1 MDNYIDDSDALSL
14 LASEI
19 RSLKEEIKRKNI
31 IPPVQKEQKER
42 DISDIRVAVMAAM
55 RETPR
60 PMAGLTKDAEDVLR
74 DFSKNYRSINRRPLF
89 GEIRTKRLGY
99 VAIAMIV
106 ISSILYVYSCYQ
118 LYYTKDAYAKRAYYA
133 SKELGDENPEKA
145 YAFVQSNWSINKK
158 LVKSRVITCEYE
170 LKEKPVDSK

>member
-42 DISDIRVAVMAAM
+42 DLSDIRVAVMAAM

-60 PMAGLTKDAEDVLR
+60 PMASLTKDAEDTQRTLMPSVRIMPL
-74 DFSKNYRSINRRPLF
+74 KNWATRILKKHTPLYRAIGVSIRNL
-89 GEIRTKRLGY
+89 
-99 VAIAMIV
+99 
-106 ISSILYVYSCYQ
+106 
-118 LYYTKDAYAKRAYYA
+118 
-133 SKELGDENPEKA
+133 
-145 YAFVQSNWSINKK
+145 
-158 LVKSRVITCEYE
+158 
-170 LKEKPVDSK
+170 

>member
-42 DISDIRVAVMAAM
+42 DLSDIRVAVMAAM

-60 PMAGLTKDAEDVLR
+60 PMASLTKDAEDVLR
-74 DFSKNYRSINRRPLF
+74 DFSKNYRSI
-89 GEIRTKRLGY
+89 RLTGVPY
-99 VAIAMIV
+99 
-106 ISSILYVYSCYQ
+106 
-118 LYYTKDAYAKRAYYA
+118 
-133 SKELGDENPEKA
+133 LG
-145 YAFVQSNWSINKK
+145 
-158 LVKSRVITCEYE
+158 R
-170 LKEKPVDSK
+170 

>member
-1 MDNYIDDSDALSL
+1 
-14 LASEI
+14 
-19 RSLKEEIKRKNI
+19 
-31 IPPVQKEQKER
+31 
-42 DISDIRVAVMAAM
+42 
-55 RETPR
+55 
-60 PMAGLTKDAEDVLR
+60 
-74 DFSKNYRSINRRPLF
+74 
-89 GEIRTKRLGY
+89 
-99 VAIAMIV
+99 MIV

>member
-42 DISDIRVAVMAAM
+42 DLSDIRVAVMAAM

-60 PMAGLTKDAEDVLR
+60 PMASLTKDAEDVLR

-106 ISSILYVYSCYQ
+106 ISSILYVYSYYK
-118 LYYTKDAYAKRAYYA
+118 LYYTKDAYAKRAYYV
-133 SKELGDENPEKA
+133 SVELGMDEPEKA
-145 YAFVQSNWSINKK
+145 YDYVQKMWSKQK
-158 LVKSRVITCEYE
+158 ELVKAKVKSYE
-170 LKEKPVDSK
+170 NEIREQPDDSK

>member
-19 RSLKEEIKRKNI
+19 RSLKEEIQRKNI

-42 DISDIRVAVMAAM
+42 DLSDMRVAVMSAIRDSPHPKAI
-55 RETPR
+55 
-60 PMAGLTKDAEDVLR
+60 LTNDAEEVLR

-99 VAIAMIV
+99 VAIVTLIV
-106 ISSILYVYSCYQ
+106 NAILYCYCFYE
-118 LYYTKDAYAKRAYYA
+118 LNYTKDAFARRAYYA
-133 SKELGDENPEKA
+133 SKELGHENPEKG
-145 YAFVQSNWSINKK
+145 YVFVQNNWSINKK
-158 LVKSRVITCEYE
+158 LVKSKVITCEYE
-170 LKEKPVDSK
+170 LKVLNKDSK